1 VYVSSSFRE
10 AVKYIVAYKGDTIM
24 NSVKFTPVTAAL
36 VLSLATAVPAMAQS
50 GVTEPW
56 AQIQTTSAMV
66 GLGGSSGDGQ
76 LSLPNLGTNCI
87 YPFKVS
93 GFGAGIQVGISRA
106 SAAGPVKNLNA
117 LEEFSGNY
125 SATQGEAT
133 VIAGG
138 GGTTMKNNANN
149 VSISL
154 TSQTAGLNIGIAGQ
168 GMTVSMPVPPVN
180 APRVYVLE
188 FGYNKDWLNKAN
200 SAKLDDVLAAWKCR
214 FGTIEVV
221 GHTDAVGKEDVNLQ
235 LSINRATAVRNYLL
249 GAGIFPTRLP
259 ALAAG
264 ENNQQVPTYQG
275 QRLRANRVV
284 VVTIK

>member
-1 VYVSSSFRE
+1 MNC
-10 AVKYIVAYKGDTIM
+10 AKYAPLT
-24 NSVKFTPVTAAL
+24 TAL
-36 VLSLATAVPAMAQS
+36 VLSLATSGPAMAQN
-50 GVTEPW
+50 GANEPW
-56 AQIQTTSAMV
+56 AQMETSSAIV
-66 GLGGSSGDGQ
+66 GLGGSSGEGQ
-76 LSLPNLGTNCI
+76 LTLPNLGSNCI

-93 GFGAGIQVGISRA
+93 GFGAGIQVGVSRA
-106 SAAGPVKNLNA
+106 SAAGPVKNLTK
-117 LEEFSGNY
+117 LEDFSGNY

-133 VIAGG
+133 VIAGT
-138 GGTTMKNNANN
+138 GGTTMKNNATN
-149 VSISL
+149 VSMAL

-168 GMTVSMPVPPVN
+168 GMTISMPVAPVT

-200 SAKLDDVLAAWKCR
+200 SAKLDEVLAAWKCR

-249 GAGIFPTRLP
+249 GAGVFPTRLP

-264 ENNQQVPTYQG
+264 ENNQQVSTTQG